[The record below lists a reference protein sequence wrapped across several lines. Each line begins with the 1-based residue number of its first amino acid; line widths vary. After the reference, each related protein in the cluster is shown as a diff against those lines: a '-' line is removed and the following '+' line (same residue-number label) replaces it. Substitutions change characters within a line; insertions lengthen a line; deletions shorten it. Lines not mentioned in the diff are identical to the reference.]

1 MPNTPLPLTIF
12 SWEQYS
18 CWDLM
23 RTEYRSGDILFGSSN
38 SSPLDSAKIYS
49 PLFFPR
55 STTLLYG
62 DEMCLNF
69 LLRITASAMTAC
81 TLMKNWTVQTSSPI
95 PVVIIVPA
103 TDIPRIYHEIE
114 RTPCLSQKIIIN
126 KISQIYQDTSLL
138 NCFAKLGIVF
148 IDSSCIPD
156 YLDFYEIRKKM
167 GIYNAVVIFHRYKH
181 PSDYLLQHIDSS
193 IRLKRIGFGNERDF
207 MEAQIISNHCKNKK
221 FYFSMNY
228 SSQASWLCR
237 YDDRPATMQRTMR
250 ISPQVQQEII
260 RARCNRQNM
269 VPIRMLAER
278 FELSVATVNR
288 FLKQHGLAKQ
298 ASPDGK
304 KRGRKHTLR
313 PDEYVNFSNYMA
325 EASLSSLQ
333 LQVQPQPNFLTE
345 IQKVHRNRFT
355 MLGQED
361 LKIQDIAEIIN
372 NSQLSSN
379 QKLECIKKLL

>member
-1 MPNTPLPLTIF
+1 MTNTPLPLTVC
-12 SWEQYS
+12 SWMQYS
-18 CWDLM
+18 NWDLV
-23 RTEYRSGDILFGSSN
+23 RTQYRSGDIFFD
-38 SSPLDSAKIYS
+38 SPISFPLESARIYS
-49 PLFFPR
+49 PLFFSR

-62 DEMCLNF
+62 EELCLNF

-95 PVVIIVPA
+95 PVVIIVPE
-103 TDIPRIYHEIE
+103 TDVLRIYHEIE
-114 RTPCLSQKIIIN
+114 RTPCLSQKITVTQTSPII
-126 KISQIYQDTSLL
+126 QDTSLL
-138 NCFAKLGIVF
+138 NYFAKPGIVF
-148 IDSSCIPD
+148 VDSRCLPD
-156 YLDFYEIRKKM
+156 DKDFYEIRKKM

-250 ISPQVQQEII
+250 ISPQVQQELI
-260 RARCNRQNM
+260 RARCDRQNM

-345 IQKVHRNRFT
+345 IMKVHMNRFT